1 MSAWLHPDYAHLA
14 ADEGRAG
21 ALAIGGAALEAGA
34 TWSAEHA
41 ATRADELRAELNN
54 LTGWHP
60 IRRGRIRAEL
70 AALDLVADVADDLDL
85 YDLDDEH
92 DADGPAPWEPGTG
105 WEVGP

>member
-70 AALDLVADVADDLDL
+70 AALDLVADAVDDLDL
-85 YDLDDEH
+85 PTLDDLDDE
-92 DADGPAPWEPGTG
+92 GPAPWEPGTG